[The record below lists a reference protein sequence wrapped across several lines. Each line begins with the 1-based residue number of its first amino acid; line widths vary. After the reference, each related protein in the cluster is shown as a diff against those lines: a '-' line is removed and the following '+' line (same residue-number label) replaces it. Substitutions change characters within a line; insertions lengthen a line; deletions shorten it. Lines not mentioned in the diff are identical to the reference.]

1 MQKTKI
7 EWCDYVANPVKGV
20 CQHQCPYCYAKRLYQ
35 RFKWSPEVR
44 FDESAFDGI
53 EKLKP
58 GSKIFIG
65 STHDI
70 FGDWIPDDWIIS
82 IIMKAGHYPH
92 LTFIF
97 LTKNPKRYS
106 NFMFH
111 PNIWIGYSTTGP
123 LYHEWDYKHKGNIKF
138 ISIEPMMGELVNTSY
153 LHDTNWVIIGAESGN
168 RKEKV
173 KLDKRW
179 VLNAMELLYEEDI
192 PFFIKNNA
200 DGCKG
205 IQDYPY
211 LISEAL

>member
-7 EWCDYVANPVKGV
+7 EWCDYVANPIKGV

-35 RFKWSPEVR
+35 RFKWNPEIR
-44 FDESAFDGI
+44 FDDFAFEGLD
-53 EKLKP
+53 KLKP
-58 GSKIFIG
+58 GSKIFVG

-70 FGDWIPDDWIIS
+70 FGDWIPDEWITS
-82 IIMKAGHYPH
+82 IIMKAGQYPQ
-92 LTFIF
+92 LIFIL
-97 LTKNPKRYS
+97 LTKNPKRYN

-111 PNIWIGYSTTGP
+111 KNIWIGYSTTGP
-123 LYHEWDYKHKGNIKF
+123 LYHEWHSNHKGNIKF
-138 ISIEPMMGELVNTSY
+138 ISIEPMMGELVNTAY

-168 RKEKV
+168 RKGKV

-205 IQDYPY
+205 IQEYPY
-211 LISEAL
+211 QKEVS

>member
-7 EWCDYVANPVKGV
+7 EWCDYVANPIKGV

-35 RFKWSPEVR
+35 RFKWNPEVR
-44 FDESAFDGI
+44 FDESAFEGI
-53 EKLKP
+53 DKLKP
-58 GSKIFIG
+58 SSKIFVG

-70 FGDWIPDDWIIS
+70 FGDWIPDEWITS
-82 IIMKAGHYPH
+82 IIMKAGQYPQ
-92 LTFIF
+92 LIFIF
-97 LTKNPKRYS
+97 LTKSPKRYN

-111 PNIWIGYSTTGP
+111 KNIWLGYSTTGP
-123 LYHEWDYKHKGNIKF
+123 LYHEWHSNHKGNIKF
-138 ISIEPMMGELVNTSY
+138 ISIEPMMGELVNTAY
-153 LHDTNWVIIGAESGN
+153 LHDTQWVIIGAESGN
-168 RKEKV
+168 RKGKV

-205 IQDYPY
+205 IQEYPY
-211 LISEAL
+211 NYEV